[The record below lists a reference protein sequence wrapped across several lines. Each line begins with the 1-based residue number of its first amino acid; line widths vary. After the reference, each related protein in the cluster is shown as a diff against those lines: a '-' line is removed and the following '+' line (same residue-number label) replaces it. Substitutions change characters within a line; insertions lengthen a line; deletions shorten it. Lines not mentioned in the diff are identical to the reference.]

1 MDYKLRRVE
10 DLAVSMTDDEAIE
23 ALDIVTDRVAKSKV
37 DNAPKDGIIHIS
49 DSAEELAEVEAE
61 KGKFLG
67 LSTGYTTLDNKM
79 GGLEPGSVVLIGGE
93 TSNGKSML
101 SLNIALNVASEQGG
115 FSNVLYLSLEMTRKQ
130 VWRRIREITRFDTE
144 QLTSELDFS
153 LQESFNI
160 DYNDIEP
167 LVKRATEENGCEV
180 VFLDYLQYMGRG
192 MTEKEV
198 AKMSQVIKRIALKY
212 QICFVVIV
220 SLRKAGADL
229 KNKRKWYDIEVEEL
243 MGTAALGYD
252 ADVVAITSRKN
263 LQNEFDPEKFFV
275 KVLKTRNTRLD
286 FDDRIVELKWDN
298 MKITEEWSEPVRPAI
313 TTGEQAREAFEG
325 SEAGQGVPA
334 H

>member
-1 MDYKLRRVE
+1 MADSYKIKRVE
-10 DLAVSMTDDEAIE
+10 DLAVGMTDDEKLE
-23 ALDIVTDRVAKSKV
+23 LLDVATDTVAQSKV
-37 DNAPKDGIIHIS
+37 DTAPKDGIIHIM
-49 DSAEELAEVEAE
+49 DAANELAEVEAE

-67 LSTGYTTLDNKM
+67 LSTGYKILDKKM
-79 GGLEPGSVVLIGGE
+79 GGLEQGSVVLIGGE

-101 SLNIALNVASEQGG
+101 SLNIALNVASSKGG

-130 VWRRIREITRFDTE
+130 VWKRVASITGMTPE
-144 QLTSELDFS
+144 ELTSELDFS

-160 DYNDIEP
+160 DYGDLEP
-167 LVKRATEENGCEV
+167 LIKKATEQNGCELV
-180 VFLDYLQYMGRG
+180 VLDYLQYMGRG

-198 AKMSQVIKRIALKY
+198 AKMSQVIKRLALKY
-212 QICFVVIV
+212 KICFMVIV
-220 SLRKAGADL
+220 SLRKAGADV

-263 LQNEFDPEKFFV
+263 MENVFVPDKFYV

-286 FDDRIVELKWDN
+286 FDDRIIELDWDN
-298 MKITEEWSEPVRPAI
+298 MRITETEVPI
-313 TTGEQAREAFEG
+313 TTAEQAREAWEG
-325 SEAGQGVPA
+325 SEAGHAV

>member
-1 MDYKLRRVE
+1 MNYNLKRVN
-10 DLAVSMTDDEAIE
+10 DLAVGLTDDEAIE
-23 ALDIVTDRVAKSKV
+23 ALDIVTDRVARV
-37 DNAPKDGIIHIS
+37 DQAPKDGIIHIM
-49 DSAEELAEVEAE
+49 DAAKELAEVEEE

-67 LSTGYTTLDNKM
+67 LSTGYKILDRKM
-79 GGLEPGSVVLIGGE
+79 GGLEQGSVVLIGGE

-101 SLNIALNVASEQGG
+101 SLNIALNVAKALN
-115 FSNVLYLSLEMTRKQ
+115 NVLYLSLEMTRKQ
-130 VWRRIREITRFDTE
+130 VWKRVATITEMTAE

-167 LVKRATEENGCEV
+167 LIKKATEQNGCELV
-180 VFLDYLQYMGRG
+180 VLDYLQYMGRG

-198 AKMSQVIKRIALKY
+198 AKMSQVIKRMALKY
-212 QICFVVIV
+212 KICFMVIV
-220 SLRKAGADL
+220 SLRKAGADV

-263 LQNEFDPEKFFV
+263 MENMFVPDKFYV

-286 FDDRIVELKWDN
+286 FDDRIIELDWDN
-298 MKITEEWSEPVRPAI
+298 MKITEPVVPI
-313 TTGEQAREAFEG
+313 TTAEQARAAWEG
-325 SEAGQGVPA
+325 SEAGR
-334 H
+334 